1 MCRTK
6 SREELVTAFMDVQT
20 KLEEAN
26 DTLTAIQGGE
36 IDAIVVNGP
45 NGSKVYTLEGA
56 DQFYRLLVPEM
67 NEGVATLTSK
77 GNIYYAN
84 TQLAKLLKVPHE
96 EITQHKLEEFI
107 TPQKLKKFQTNLN
120 GGFVE
125 KSTFETDILSADG
138 TIIPVLVSIKSIKN
152 FKGVYIV
159 ITDLSEHK
167 HYEELMKIQ
176 KELKNTLRELE
187 RSNAE
192 LEQFA
197 YVASHDLQEPLRM
210 VSSFTQ
216 LLEKKYKD
224 KLDDDAD
231 DYIYFIV
238 DGAKRM
244 HELINDLL
252 TYSRI
257 NTHEKEF
264 EKVDMEA
271 VFKQAL
277 INLIIPLEE
286 NDAVVTH
293 DKLPTVNADYFQMLQ
308 LLQNLIEN
316 ALKYRGNET
325 PKIHVAYQGN
335 ENEDILIVID
345 NGIGIAP
352 QYHERIFNVF
362 QRLHERTK
370 YQGTGIGLSI
380 CKRILEKHG
389 GKIWVDS
396 NTGKGA
402 KFYCCFPM
410 VKDNVLS

>member
-1 MCRTK
+1 
-6 SREELVTAFMDVQT
+6 
-20 KLEEAN
+20 
-26 DTLTAIQGGE
+26 
-36 IDAIVVNGP
+36 
-45 NGSKVYTLEGA
+45 
-56 DQFYRLLVPEM
+56 M
-67 NEGVATLTSK
+67 NEGVATLTSD
-77 GNIYYAN
+77 GNIFYGNA
-84 TQLAKLLKVPHE
+84 QLAKLLKVPLE
-96 EITQHKLEEFI
+96 EITKHNLTEFI
-107 TPQKLKKFQTNLN
+107 SPQNLKIFEASLN
-120 GGFVE
+120 RGLQGT
-125 KSTFETDILSADG
+125 STFETDIRPADG
-138 TIIPVLVSIKSIKN
+138 TIVPVFASIKSLKN
-152 FKGVYIV
+152 LKGVYIV

-167 HYEELMKIQ
+167 HYEELLETQ
-176 KELKNTLRELE
+176 KELKKTLNELK

-216 LLEKKYKD
+216 LLEKRYKD
-224 KLDDDAD
+224 KLDEDAN

-257 NTHEKEF
+257 NTQEKEF
-264 EKVDMEA
+264 KNVDLEA
-271 VFKQAL
+271 VLNQAL

-286 NDAVVTH
+286 NEAVVTH
-293 DKLPTVNADYFQMLQ
+293 DKLPIIKADYFQMLQ

-316 ALKYRGNET
+316 ALKYRGDET
-325 PKIHVAYQGN
+325 PEIHIAYEEHKN
-335 ENEDILIVID
+335 KDILIIID

-389 GKIWVDS
+389 GKIWVES

-402 KFYCCFPM
+402 KFYCCFPK
-410 VKDNVLS
+410 VKESILDHV